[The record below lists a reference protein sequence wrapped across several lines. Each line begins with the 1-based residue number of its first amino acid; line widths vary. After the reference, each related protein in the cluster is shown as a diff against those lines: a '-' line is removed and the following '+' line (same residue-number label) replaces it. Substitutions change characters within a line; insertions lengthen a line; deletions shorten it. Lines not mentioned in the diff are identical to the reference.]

1 MRQATAEQDPDD
13 DNGADDA
20 GRRCALTRARR
31 PKDELIRFVL
41 GPDGAVVPDLKERLP
56 GRGMWL
62 TAAQDAVAD
71 AAKRNV
77 FSRALKAQ
85 AKVPD
90 GLAAQVERLLA
101 EAALAAL
108 SLANKAG
115 EAVFGNA
122 KVEQAIAKGTGAG
135 APSRPSE
142 AADDGC
148 RKLDGKARGVTDG
161 EATFPDPR
169 LWRG

>member
-1 MRQATAEQDPDD
+1 M
-13 DNGADDA
+13 
-20 GRRCALTRARR
+20 L
-31 PKDELIRFVL
+31 
-41 GPDGAVVPDLKERLP
+41 
-56 GRGMWL
+56 
-62 TAAQDAVAD
+62 
-71 AAKRNV
+71 

-90 GLAAQVERLLA
+90 GLAAQVDRLLA

-122 KVEQAIAKGTGAG
+122 KVEEAIAKGRVLALLH
-135 APSRPSE
+135 ARE

-148 RKLDGKARGVTDG
+148 RKLDGKARGMTDG
-161 EATFPDPR
+161 RPNSLDPR